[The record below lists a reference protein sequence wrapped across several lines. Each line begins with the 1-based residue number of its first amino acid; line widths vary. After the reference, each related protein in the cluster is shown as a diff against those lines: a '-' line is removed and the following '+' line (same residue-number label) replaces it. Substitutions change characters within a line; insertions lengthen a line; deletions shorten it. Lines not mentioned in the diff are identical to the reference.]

1 MLGVHPFPSSAY
13 CGGAAGADGAGAL
26 GSGVAGGAAGGG
38 ALGGGAVSALG
49 GGASFSFGPL
59 SVHLLFSVFQLHS
72 LFAVQAASFS
82 PLQMESALDSL
93 EESSHAVRRSTEK
106 ATAVSRVYIGT
117 PSPGYCHKLKPRRAN
132 IVPAKSAGPRVE
144 RRKPQPPGEA
154 RLRPAAAKPFRAES
168 RRGARDGGADC
179 GE

>member
-13 CGGAAGADGAGAL
+13 CGGATGADGAGAL
-26 GSGVAGGAAGGG
+26 GSGIAGGAAGGG

-49 GGASFSFGPL
+49 GGASFSVGPL

-106 ATAVSRVYIGT
+106 ATAVSRVYIGR
-117 PSPGYCHKLKPRRAN
+117 PSPGYCHKLKPRRAH
-132 IVPAKSAGPRVE
+132 IDPANSAGPCVE
-144 RRKPQPPGEA
+144 RTRFVIEA
-154 RLRPAAAKPFRAES
+154 IHRMRPAHRSMIAPTHQHR
-168 RRGARDGGADC
+168 C
-179 GE
+179 Q

>member
-13 CGGAAGADGAGAL
+13 CGGAAGAVGAGAL
-26 GSGVAGGAAGGG
+26 GSGAGGAAGGG

-49 GGASFSFGPL
+49 GGASFSVGPL

-106 ATAVSRVYIGT
+106 ATAVSRVYIG
-117 PSPGYCHKLKPRRAN
+117 
-132 IVPAKSAGPRVE
+132 
-144 RRKPQPPGEA
+144 
-154 RLRPAAAKPFRAES
+154 
-168 RRGARDGGADC
+168 
-179 GE
+179 